1 MSNFDDIFSGQNGN
15 SRWSDQPFDKEAWA
29 SKKQEERKELYAL
42 ADSTAAEISGDGEK
56 YQKYLDVQSRFSRYT
71 PTNALLILAQM
82 PEATQLKDFN
92 GWKEA
97 GASAQRKPKSVKI
110 LEPGKE
116 YDREDGTRGTSFEV
130 KRVYDASQ
138 TRGRVRSA
146 PAVKLDDR
154 VLLKALIHRTPVP
167 IQTVDSLPNN
177 MGALYDHNQQVI
189 FVCRG
194 MGAEDIFRSVSKELA
209 HAEIAGMSENY
220 NRNDAAFKAY
230 SASYLLCKRYG
241 VDVSDYN
248 FSRLPTS
255 FRESNPQQVRETLTE
270 IRDTANQIST
280 RMYRA
285 LEQNRAPKAKE
296 QER

>member
-29 SKKQEERKELYAL
+29 AKKQEERKELYAL

-82 PEATQLKDFN
+82 PEATQRKDVN

-97 GASAQRKPKSVKI
+97 GASVQRKPKSVKI

>member
-1 MSNFDDIFSGQNGN
+1 MSNFDDIFAGKSGSEN
-15 SRWSDQPFDKEAWA
+15 RPFDKEAWA
-29 SKKQEERKELYAL
+29 EKKQEERRELYAL
-42 ADSTAAEISGDGEK
+42 ADSTAAEIGKDGVK
-56 YQKYLDVQSRFSRYT
+56 FRQYLDVQSRFDRYS

-82 PEATQLKDFN
+82 PEATQLRDFD

-97 GASAQRKPKSVKI
+97 GVSVQRKPVSVKI

-116 YDREDGTRGTSFEV
+116 YPREDGTRGTSFEV
-130 KRVYDASQ
+130 KRVYDVSQ
-138 TRGRVRSA
+138 TRGRLRSA

-177 MGALYDHNQQVI
+177 MGALYDHSQQVI

-209 HAEIAGMSENY
+209 HAQLAGTRQDY
-220 NRNDAAFKAY
+220 NRSDAAFAAY
-230 SASYLLCKRYG
+230 SASYLLCKKYQI
-241 VDVSDYN
+241 DTADYN
-248 FSRLPTS
+248 FSRLPAS
-255 FRESNPQQVRETLTE
+255 FRECSPRQVRETLTE

>member
-1 MSNFDDIFSGQNGN
+1 MSSFDDLFGGKFGKE
-15 SRWSDQPFDKEAWA
+15 DAAFDKEAWA
-29 SKKQEERKELYAL
+29 AKKQEKRNELYSL
-42 ADSTAAEISGDGEK
+42 ADQTAAEISKDGDK
-56 YQKYLDVQSRFSRYT
+56 FKQFLDVQSRFDRYSS
-71 PTNALLILAQM
+71 TNALLILAQM
-82 PEATQLKDFN
+82 PEATQLKDFD
-92 GWKEA
+92 GWKDA
-97 GASAQRKPKSVKI
+97 GVSVQRKPRSVKI

-116 YDREDGTRGTSFEV
+116 YTREDGTRGTSFEV
-130 KRVYDASQ
+130 KRVYDVSQ
-138 TRGRVRSA
+138 TRGRLRSS
-146 PAVKLDDR
+146 PNKKPDDR
-154 VLLKALIHRTPVP
+154 TLLKALINRSPVP

-177 MGALYDHNQQVI
+177 MGALYDHDQQVI

-209 HAEIAGMSENY
+209 HAEIAGMREDY
-220 NRNDAAFKAY
+220 NRNDAAFQAY

-248 FSRLPTS
+248 FSRLPAS
-255 FRESNPQQVRETLTE
+255 FRECSPQQVRETLTE

-285 LEQNRAPKAKE
+285 LEQNRTPKAKE

>member
-1 MSNFDDIFSGQNGN
+1 MSSFDDLFGGKFGKE
-15 SRWSDQPFDKEAWA
+15 DAAFDKEAWA
-29 SKKQEERKELYAL
+29 AKKQEERNELYSL
-42 ADSTAAEISGDGEK
+42 ADQTAAEICKDGDK
-56 YQKYLDVQSRFSRYT
+56 FKQFLDVQSRFDRYS

-97 GASAQRKPKSVKI
+97 GVSVQRKPKSVKI

-130 KRVYDASQ
+130 KRVYDVSQ

-146 PAVKLDDR
+146 PAVKMDDR
-154 VLLKALIHRTPVP
+154 VLLKALIHRTPIP
-167 IQTVDSLPNN
+167 IQTVETLPNN
-177 MGALYDHNQQVI
+177 MGALYDHDQQVI

-209 HAEIAGMSENY
+209 HAELAGMRQDY
-220 NRNDAAFKAY
+220 NRSDAAFAAY

-248 FSRLPTS
+248 FSRLPAS
-255 FRESNPQQVRETLTE
+255 FRESNPQQVREALME
-270 IRDTANQIST
+270 IHDTANQIST

-285 LEQNRAPKAKE
+285 LEQNRTPKAKE

>member
-29 SKKQEERKELYAL
+29 AKKQEERKELYAL

-82 PEATQLKDFN
+82 PEATQLKNFN

-97 GASAQRKPKSVKI
+97 GASVQRKPKSVKI

-230 SASYLLCKRYG
+230 SASYLMCKRYG

>member
-29 SKKQEERKELYAL
+29 AKKQEERKELYAL

-97 GASAQRKPKSVKI
+97 GASVQRKPKSVKI

-285 LEQNRAPKAKE
+285 LEIGRASCR
-296 QER
+296 ERV

>member
-29 SKKQEERKELYAL
+29 AKKQEERKELYAL

-97 GASAQRKPKSVKI
+97 GASVQRKPKSVKI

-209 HAEIAGMSENY
+209 HAEIAGLSENY

>member
-29 SKKQEERKELYAL
+29 AKKQEERKELYAL

-82 PEATQLKDFN
+82 PEATQLKNFN

-97 GASAQRKPKSVKI
+97 GASVQRKPKSVKI

>member
-29 SKKQEERKELYAL
+29 AKKQEERKELYAL

-97 GASAQRKPKSVKI
+97 GASVQRKPKSVKI

-220 NRNDAAFKAY
+220 SRNDAAFKAY

>member
-29 SKKQEERKELYAL
+29 AKKQEERKELYAL

-97 GASAQRKPKSVKI
+97 GASVQRKPKSVKI

-116 YDREDGTRGTSFEV
+116 YDREDGTRGTSFEG

>member
-1 MSNFDDIFSGQNGN
+1 M
-15 SRWSDQPFDKEAWA
+15 
-29 SKKQEERKELYAL
+29 
-42 ADSTAAEISGDGEK
+42 
-56 YQKYLDVQSRFSRYT
+56 
-71 PTNALLILAQM
+71 
-82 PEATQLKDFN
+82 
-92 GWKEA
+92 
-97 GASAQRKPKSVKI
+97 KI

-130 KRVYDASQ
+130 KRVYDVSQ

-167 IQTVDSLPNN
+167 IQTADSLPNN
-177 MGALYDHNQQVI
+177 MGAMYDHSQQVI

-209 HAEIAGMSENY
+209 HAELAGAQQNY
-220 NRNDAAFKAY
+220 NRSDAAFAAY

-248 FSRLPTS
+248 FSRLPAS

-270 IRDTANQIST
+270 IRDTANQIAT

-285 LEQNRAPKAKE
+285 LGHDRTPKSKE

>member
-1 MSNFDDIFSGQNGN
+1 MSNFDDIFIGQGEKP
-15 SRWSDQPFDKEAWA
+15 RWDDQPFDKEAWA
-29 SKKQEERKELYAL
+29 AKKQEERRELYAL
-42 ADSTAAEISGDGEK
+42 ADSTATKVSKDGDK
-56 YQKYLDVQSRFSRYT
+56 FRQYLDVQSRFSRYT

-82 PEATQLKDFN
+82 PEATQFKDFD

-97 GASAQRKPKSVKI
+97 GVSVQRKPRSVKI

-130 KRVYDASQ
+130 KRVYDVSQ

-146 PAVKLDDR
+146 PVVKLDDR

-177 MGALYDHNQQVI
+177 MGAMYDHSQQVI

-209 HAEIAGMSENY
+209 HAEIAGMHENY

-230 SASYLLCKRYG
+230 SASYLLCKKHQIG
-241 VDVSDYN
+241 TADYN
-248 FSRLPTS
+248 FSRLPAS

-285 LEQNRAPKAKE
+285 LEQNRTPKSKE

>member
-1 MSNFDDIFSGQNGN
+1 MSNFDDIFSGQGDKP
-15 SRWSDQPFDKEAWA
+15 RWDDQPFDKEAWA
-29 SKKQEERKELYAL
+29 AKKQEERKELYAL
-42 ADSTAAEISGDGEK
+42 ADSTATEVSKDGDK
-56 YQKYLDVQSRFSRYT
+56 FRQYLDVQSRFSRYT

-82 PEATQLKDFN
+82 PEATQLKDFD

-97 GASAQRKPKSVKI
+97 GVSVQRKPKSVKI

-130 KRVYDASQ
+130 KRVFDVSQ

-177 MGALYDHNQQVI
+177 MGAVYDHNQQVI

-209 HAEIAGMSENY
+209 HAELAGMRQDY
-220 NRNDAAFKAY
+220 NRSDAAFAAY
-230 SASYLLCKRYG
+230 SASYLLCKKYG
-241 VDVSDYN
+241 VDVTDYN
-248 FSRLPTS
+248 FSRLPAS
-255 FRESNPQQVRETLTE
+255 FRECNPQQVWETLTE

-285 LEQNRAPKAKE
+285 LEQNRTPKSKE

>member
-29 SKKQEERKELYAL
+29 AKKQEERKELYAL

-71 PTNALLILAQM
+71 PTNALLILEQM

-97 GASAQRKPKSVKI
+97 GASVQRKPKSVKI

>member
-29 SKKQEERKELYAL
+29 AKKQEERKELYAL

-97 GASAQRKPKSVKI
+97 GASVQRKPKSVKI

-230 SASYLLCKRYG
+230 SASYLLGKRYG

>member
-29 SKKQEERKELYAL
+29 AKKQEERKELYAL

-154 VLLKALIHRTPVP
+154 VLLKALIHRTPFP

>member
-1 MSNFDDIFSGQNGN
+1 MSNFDDIFAGKSG
-15 SRWSDQPFDKEAWA
+15 SEDRPFDKEAWA
-29 SKKQEERKELYAL
+29 AKKQEERKELYAL

>member
-29 SKKQEERKELYAL
+29 AKKQEERKELYAL

-82 PEATQLKDFN
+82 PEATRLKDFN

-97 GASAQRKPKSVKI
+97 GASVQRKPKSVKI

>member
-29 SKKQEERKELYAL
+29 AKKQEERKELYAL

-97 GASAQRKPKSVKI
+97 GASVQRKPKSVKI

-194 MGAEDIFRSVSKELA
+194 MGAEDIFRSVSKALA

>member
-1 MSNFDDIFSGQNGN
+1 MSNFDDIFSCQGEKP
-15 SRWSDQPFDKEAWA
+15 RWNDQLFDKEAWA
-29 SKKQEERKELYAL
+29 AKKQEERKELYAL
-42 ADSTAAEISGDGEK
+42 ADSTAAEISKDGDK
-56 YQKYLDVQSRFSRYT
+56 YRQYLDVQSRFSRYT

-82 PEATQLKDFN
+82 PEATQLKDFD

-97 GASAQRKPKSVKI
+97 SVSVQRKPKSVKI

-130 KRVYDASQ
+130 KRVYDVSQ

-146 PAVKLDDR
+146 PAVKLDDW

-177 MGALYDHNQQVI
+177 LGAMYDHNQQVI

-209 HAEIAGMSENY
+209 HAEIAGMHENY

-230 SASYLLCKRYG
+230 SASYLLYKKYQTG
-241 VDVSDYN
+241 TADYN
-248 FSRLPTS
+248 FSRLPAS
-255 FRESNPQQVRETLTE
+255 FRESSPQQVRETLTE

-285 LEQNRAPKAKE
+285 LEQNRTPKSKE